1 MTEDEQIRL
10 AITGAV
16 AGAVPFLKAKL
27 KAYLTTKKA
36 ETGRSL
42 AERIGYRLGRIWPR
56 GNSAR

>member
-1 MTEDEQIRL
+1 MTDDQFWRL
-10 AITGAV
+10 AIGGAI
-16 AGAVPFLKAKL
+16 AGMVPLLKAKL
-27 KAYLTTKKA
+27 QTYLATKKA